1 MEIKE
6 IKNRADIDQ
15 HQKLNALYTQFGS
28 LLMELRSKELPNE
41 TVVFINDAIDR
52 LNSVEGSEK
61 TLRKEIRSTQSSII
75 NLLAKEHKLVT
86 KNHYRNIWLAVGM
99 AAFGIPLGAAFGV
112 SFGNM
117 AFLGIGMPIGL
128 AIGMAVGTGMDNK
141 AFEEGRQFDLELKY

>member
-15 HQKLNALYTQFGS
+15 HQKLNALFTQFGS
-28 LLMELRSKELPNE
+28 LLIELRSKELPNE

-61 TLRKEIRSTQSSII
+61 ILRREIRSTQSSII

-117 AFLGIGMPIGL
+117 AFLGIGMPICL